1 MKGENAREKFCQV
14 SCPVSLERQ
23 NKGGDNLFGKT
34 GIGGFWGDTFDHFF
48 LSQTQRQ
55 SPTSLIT
62 HENLLPLLR
71 INALPQH
78 PNMLKNILVG
88 CNFHFT
94 SQMFLHLLVN
104 FSNYS
109 IQYLLVS
116 FI

>member
-1 MKGENAREKFCQV
+1 MKGESAREKLCQV
-14 SCPVSLERQ
+14 SCPVSPKRPDR
-23 NKGGDNLFGKT
+23 GGDNLLGNM
-34 GIGGFWGDTFDHFF
+34 GIGGFLGDTFDHLFV
-48 LSQTQRQ
+48 SQTQRQ

-62 HENLLPLLR
+62 HENFLPLLR

-88 CNFHFT
+88 CNFHFI